1 VFLQEELKLVL
12 DVQLDFLQQIYYLV
26 LLAQLL
32 FQIVKLALLQQLL
45 FAKHVDRDSIY
56 QMQDLVVFH
65 VQFQIVL
72 LVQILVYKYVLHV
85 EVLYSQTR
93 MDLLV
98 SVVVL

>member
-1 VFLQEELKLVL
+1 MFLQEELKLVL